1 MIDTMKNSAGTTPQL
16 PRRAME
22 ALDNLLSCYSPKEC
36 TDMMLR
42 SMAYINE
49 AREDEKEPLQ
59 FLHTLTSVFRELE
72 YPDGDP
78 DTTE

>member
-1 MIDTMKNSAGTTPQL
+1 MIDTMKNELGSNPQFP
-16 PRRAME
+16 PRAIE
-22 ALDNLLSCYSPKEC
+22 ALDTLLSTYSPKEC

-42 SMAYINE
+42 SMAYIVE
-49 AREDEKEPLQ
+49 ASEDEKEPLH
-59 FLHTLTSVFRELE
+59 FLHNLTLVFRELE

>member
-1 MIDTMKNSAGTTPQL
+1 MSDTMENAPGMHPQFP
-16 PRRAME
+16 PRALE
-22 ALDNLLSCYSPKEC
+22 ALDTLLSTYSPKEC

-59 FLHTLTSVFRELE
+59 FLHNLTSVFRELE
-72 YPDGDP
+72 YPEGDP